1 MSDMDALQSE
11 INRVVGLINEG
22 SELLEQPVSSLRADF
37 EKDISKCIPRLAAEF
52 SKITSKGRIEEIVIG
67 GAIIGACW
75 VGAGA
80 IDLVRN
86 AAAKSKAR
94 KVLVGYYQELAVKQ
108 GLLIEQQR
116 EITNEL
122 LDTKNLHEAKERELR
137 KRLSYTE
144 EIISRMIIAQQE
156 RTV

>member
-22 SELLEQPVSSLRADF
+22 SDLLEQPVSSLRADF
-37 EKDISKCIPRLAAEF
+37 EKDISKYAPRLAAEF
-52 SKITSKGRIEEIVIG
+52 SKLAGKGRIEEIVIG
-67 GAIIGACW
+67 GALIGACW

-80 IDLVRN
+80 IDLVSN
-86 AAAKSKAR
+86 AVAKSKAR

-137 KRLSYTE
+137 KRLSHTE
-144 EIISRMIIAQQE
+144 EIISRMSIAQKE

>member
-1 MSDMDALQSE
+1 MNDMDTLQSE
-11 INRVVGLINEG
+11 IDKVLGLINEG
-22 SELLEQPVSSLRADF
+22 SELLEQPVSNLRADF
-37 EKDISKCIPRLAAEF
+37 EKDISKYASRIAARF
-52 SKITSKGRIEEIVIG
+52 SVLSGRGKIEEIVIG
-67 GAIIGACW
+67 GALIGACW

-80 IDLVRN
+80 IDLVSN

-94 KVLVGYYQELAVKQ
+94 KALAGYYQELAVKQ
-108 GLLIEQQR
+108 GLLIERQR

-122 LDTKNLHEAKERELR
+122 FDSRNMLETQVSDLR

-144 EIISRMIIAQQE
+144 DLISRMSIALQE